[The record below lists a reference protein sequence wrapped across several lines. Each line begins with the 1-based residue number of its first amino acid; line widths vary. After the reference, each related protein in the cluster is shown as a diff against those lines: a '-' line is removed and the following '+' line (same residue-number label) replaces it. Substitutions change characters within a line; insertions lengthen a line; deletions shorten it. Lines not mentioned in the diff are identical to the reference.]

1 MLSLPKPTE
10 VQKPLPKVQI
20 YRKFQLTNAQVSK
33 FDSDISRI
41 EIVNDV
47 STRTI
52 PSILEGKKVKGFYVL
67 SVMLKTKNYEPK
79 NIEKIAKL
87 IPQNL
92 VFALQYEEQVQLA
105 VFYGKLFV
113 SKWKNMQ
120 DAVLALNGLDF
131 DKVWENIVK
140 SVELE
145 MRSEK
150 LNAWDDN
157 LSLDENI
164 ELHEKKEKLQKEID
178 KLEKLARKEV
188 QPKRKHEFFTRLQ
201 ELRRELEE
209 MK

>member
-1 MLSLPKPTE
+1 MLNLPNVTE

-20 YRKFQLTNAQVSK
+20 YRKFQLTNAQASK

-92 VFALQYEEQVQLA
+92 VFALQFEEEIQLA
-105 VFYGKLFV
+105 VFYEKLFV
-113 SKWKNMQ
+113 SEWKNRQ
-120 DAVLALNGLDF
+120 DAVLSLNGLDF
-131 DKVWENIVK
+131 DKVWENVIK
-140 SVELE
+140 SIEGGE
-145 MRSEK
+145 WK
-150 LNAWDDN
+150 NGI
-157 LSLDENI
+157 SLKENI
-164 ELHEKKEKLQKEID
+164 ALKEKKEKLQKEID
-178 KLEKLARKEV
+178 RLEKLARKEV
-188 QPKRKHEFFTRLQ
+188 QPKRKFEFFTRLQ

>member
-1 MLSLPKPTE
+1 MLNLPNVTE

-20 YRKFQLTNAQVSK
+20 YRKFQLTNAQASK

-92 VFALQYEEQVQLA
+92 VFALQFEEEIQMA
-105 VFYGKLFV
+105 VFYEKLFV
-113 SKWKNMQ
+113 SEWKNRQ
-120 DAVLALNGLDF
+120 DAVLSLNGLDF
-131 DKVWENIVK
+131 DKVWENVIK
-140 SVELE
+140 SIEGGE
-145 MRSEK
+145 WK
-150 LNAWDDN
+150 NGI
-157 LSLDENI
+157 SLKENI
-164 ELHEKKEKLQKEID
+164 ALKEKKEKLQKEID
-178 KLEKLARKEV
+178 RLEKLARKEV
-188 QPKRKHEFFTRLQ
+188 QPKRKFEFFTRLQ

>member
-1 MLSLPKPTE
+1 MLNLPNVTE

-20 YRKFQLTNAQVSK
+20 YRKFQLTNAQASK

-67 SVMLKTKNYEPK
+67 SVILKTKNYEPK

-92 VFALQYEEQVQLA
+92 VFALQFEEEIQLA
-105 VFYGKLFV
+105 VFYEKLFV
-113 SKWKNMQ
+113 SGWKNQQ
-120 DAVLALNGLDF
+120 DAVLSLNGLDF
-131 DKVWENIVK
+131 DKVWENVIK
-140 SVELE
+140 SIEGGE
-145 MRSEK
+145 WK
-150 LNAWDDN
+150 NGI
-157 LSLDENI
+157 SLKENI
-164 ELHEKKEKLQKEID
+164 ALKEKKEKLQKEID
-178 KLEKLARKEV
+178 RLEKLARKEV
-188 QPKRKHEFFTRLQ
+188 QPKRKFEFFTRLQ

>member
-1 MLSLPKPTE
+1 MLNLPNVTE

-20 YRKFQLTNAQVSK
+20 YRKFQLTNAQASK

-67 SVMLKTKNYEPK
+67 SVILKTKNYEPK

-92 VFALQYEEQVQLA
+92 VFALQFEEEIQLA
-105 VFYGKLFV
+105 VFYEKLFV
-113 SKWKNMQ
+113 SGWKNQQ
-120 DAVLALNGLDF
+120 DAVLSLNGLDF
-131 DKVWENIVK
+131 DKVWENVIK
-140 SVELE
+140 SIEGGE
-145 MRSEK
+145 WK
-150 LNAWDDN
+150 NGI
-157 LSLDENI
+157 SLKENI
-164 ELHEKKEKLQKEID
+164 ALKEKKEKLQKEID
-178 KLEKLARKEV
+178 RLEKLARKEV
-188 QPKRKHEFFTRLQ
+188 QPKKKFEFFTRLQ

>member
-1 MLSLPKPTE
+1 MLNLPNVTE

-20 YRKFQLTNAQVSK
+20 YRKFQLTNAQASK

-67 SVMLKTKNYEPK
+67 SVILKTKNYEPK

-92 VFALQYEEQVQLA
+92 VFALQFEEEIQMA
-105 VFYGKLFV
+105 VFYEKLFV
-113 SKWKNMQ
+113 SEWKNRQ
-120 DAVLALNGLDF
+120 DAVLSLNGLDF
-131 DKVWENIVK
+131 DKVWENVIK
-140 SVELE
+140 SIEGGE
-145 MRSEK
+145 WK
-150 LNAWDDN
+150 NGI
-157 LSLDENI
+157 SLKENI
-164 ELHEKKEKLQKEID
+164 ALKEKKEKLQKEID
-178 KLEKLARKEV
+178 RLEKLARKEV
-188 QPKRKHEFFTRLQ
+188 QPKRKFEFFTRLQ

>member
-1 MLSLPKPTE
+1 MFNLPESTE

-20 YRKFQLTNAQVSK
+20 YRKFQLTNAQASK

-92 VFALQYEEQVQLA
+92 VFALQFEEEIQLA
-105 VFYGKLFV
+105 VFYEKLFV
-113 SKWKNMQ
+113 SEWKNRQ
-120 DAVLALNGLDF
+120 DAVLSLNGLDF
-131 DKVWENIVK
+131 DKVWENVIK
-140 SVELE
+140 SIEGGE
-145 MRSEK
+145 WK
-150 LNAWDDN
+150 NGI
-157 LSLDENI
+157 SLKENI
-164 ELHEKKEKLQKEID
+164 ALKEKKEKLQKEID
-178 KLEKLARKEV
+178 RLEKLARKEV
-188 QPKRKHEFFTRLQ
+188 QPKRKFEFFTRLQ

>member
-1 MLSLPKPTE
+1 MLNLPNVTE

-20 YRKFQLTNAQVSK
+20 YRKFQLTNAQASK

-92 VFALQYEEQVQLA
+92 VFALQFEEEIQLA
-105 VFYGKLFV
+105 VFYEKLFV
-113 SKWKNMQ
+113 SEWKNRQ

-131 DKVWENIVK
+131 DKVWENVIK
-140 SVELE
+140 SIEGGE
-145 MRSEK
+145 WK
-150 LNAWDDN
+150 NGI
-157 LSLDENI
+157 SLKENI
-164 ELHEKKEKLQKEID
+164 ALKEKKEKLQKEID
-178 KLEKLARKEV
+178 RLEKLARKEV
-188 QPKRKHEFFTRLQ
+188 QPKRKFEFFTRLQ

>member
-1 MLSLPKPTE
+1 MLNLPNVTE

-20 YRKFQLTNAQVSK
+20 YRKFQLTNAQASK

-92 VFALQYEEQVQLA
+92 VFALQFEEEIQLA
-105 VFYGKLFV
+105 VFYEKLFV
-113 SKWKNMQ
+113 SGWKNQQ
-120 DAVLALNGLDF
+120 DAVLSLNGLDF
-131 DKVWENIVK
+131 DKVWENVIK
-140 SVELE
+140 SIEGGE
-145 MRSEK
+145 WK
-150 LNAWDDN
+150 NGI
-157 LSLDENI
+157 SLKENI
-164 ELHEKKEKLQKEID
+164 ALKEKKEKLQKEID
-178 KLEKLARKEV
+178 RLEKLARKEV
-188 QPKRKHEFFTRLQ
+188 QPKRKFEFFTRLQ

>member
-1 MLSLPKPTE
+1 MLNLPNVTE

-20 YRKFQLTNAQVSK
+20 YRKFQLTNAQASK

-92 VFALQYEEQVQLA
+92 VFALQFEEEIQMA
-105 VFYGKLFV
+105 VFYEKLFV
-113 SKWKNMQ
+113 SEWKNRQ
-120 DAVLALNGLDF
+120 DAVLSLNGLDF
-131 DKVWENIVK
+131 DKVWENVIK
-140 SVELE
+140 SIEGGE
-145 MRSEK
+145 WK
-150 LNAWDDN
+150 NGI
-157 LSLDENI
+157 SLKENI
-164 ELHEKKEKLQKEID
+164 ALKEKKEKLQKEID
-178 KLEKLARKEV
+178 RLEKLARKEV
-188 QPKRKHEFFTRLQ
+188 QPKKKFEFFTRLQ

>member
-1 MLSLPKPTE
+1 MLNLPESTE

-20 YRKFQLTNAQVSK
+20 YRKFQLTNAQASK

-92 VFALQYEEQVQLA
+92 VFALQFEEEIQMA
-105 VFYGKLFV
+105 VFYEKLFV
-113 SKWKNMQ
+113 SEWKNRQ

-131 DKVWENIVK
+131 DKVWENVIK
-140 SVELE
+140 SIEGGE
-145 MRSEK
+145 WK
-150 LNAWDDN
+150 NGI
-157 LSLDENI
+157 SLKENI
-164 ELHEKKEKLQKEID
+164 ALKEKKEKLQKEID
-178 KLEKLARKEV
+178 RLEKLARKEV
-188 QPKRKHEFFTRLQ
+188 QPKRKFEFFTRLQ

>member
-1 MLSLPKPTE
+1 MLNLPNVTE

-20 YRKFQLTNAQVSK
+20 YRKFQLTNAQASK

-67 SVMLKTKNYEPK
+67 SVILKTKNYEPK

-92 VFALQYEEQVQLA
+92 VFALQFEEEIQMA
-105 VFYGKLFV
+105 VFYEKLFV
-113 SKWKNMQ
+113 SEWKNRQ

-131 DKVWENIVK
+131 DKVWENVIK
-140 SVELE
+140 SIEGGE
-145 MRSEK
+145 WK
-150 LNAWDDN
+150 NGI
-157 LSLDENI
+157 SLKENI
-164 ELHEKKEKLQKEID
+164 ALKEKKEKLQKEID
-178 KLEKLARKEV
+178 RLEKLARKEV
-188 QPKRKHEFFTRLQ
+188 QPKRKFEFFTRLQ

>member
-1 MLSLPKPTE
+1 MLNLPESTE

-20 YRKFQLTNAQVSK
+20 YRKFQLTNAQASK

-92 VFALQYEEQVQLA
+92 VFALQFEEEIQMA
-105 VFYGKLFV
+105 VFYEKLFV
-113 SKWKNMQ
+113 SEWKNRQ
-120 DAVLALNGLDF
+120 DAVLSLNGLDF
-131 DKVWENIVK
+131 DKVWENVIK
-140 SVELE
+140 SIEGGE
-145 MRSEK
+145 WK
-150 LNAWDDN
+150 NGI
-157 LSLDENI
+157 SLKENI
-164 ELHEKKEKLQKEID
+164 ALKEKKEKLQKEID
-178 KLEKLARKEV
+178 RLEKLARKEV
-188 QPKRKHEFFTRLQ
+188 QPKRKFEFFTRLQ

>member
-1 MLSLPKPTE
+1 MLNLPNVTE

-20 YRKFQLTNAQVSK
+20 YRKFQLTNAQASK

-92 VFALQYEEQVQLA
+92 VFALQFEEEIQMA
-105 VFYGKLFV
+105 VFYEKLFV
-113 SKWKNMQ
+113 SEWKNQQ
-120 DAVLALNGLDF
+120 DAVLSLNGLDF
-131 DKVWENIVK
+131 DKVWENVIK
-140 SVELE
+140 SIEGGE
-145 MRSEK
+145 WK
-150 LNAWDDN
+150 NGI
-157 LSLDENI
+157 SLKENI
-164 ELHEKKEKLQKEID
+164 ALKEKKEKLQKEID
-178 KLEKLARKEV
+178 RLEKLARKEV
-188 QPKRKHEFFTRLQ
+188 QPKRKFEFFTRLQ

>member
-1 MLSLPKPTE
+1 MLNLPNVTE

-20 YRKFQLTNAQVSK
+20 YRKFQLTNAQASK

-92 VFALQYEEQVQLA
+92 VFALQFEEEIQMA
-105 VFYGKLFV
+105 VFYEKLFV
-113 SKWKNMQ
+113 SEWKNRQ
-120 DAVLALNGLDF
+120 DAVLSLNGLDF
-131 DKVWENIVK
+131 DKVWENVIK
-140 SVELE
+140 SIEGGE
-145 MRSEK
+145 WK
-150 LNAWDDN
+150 NGI
-157 LSLDENI
+157 SLKENI
-164 ELHEKKEKLQKEID
+164 ALKEKKRKTPKRNRQIRKTCTQGSPA
-178 KLEKLARKEV
+178 KKEV
-188 QPKRKHEFFTRLQ
+188 
-201 ELRRELEE
+201 
-209 MK
+209 

>member
-1 MLSLPKPTE
+1 MLNLPNVTE

-20 YRKFQLTNAQVSK
+20 YRKFQLTNAQASK

-52 PSILEGKKVKGFYVL
+52 PSILEGKKEKGFYVL

-92 VFALQYEEQVQLA
+92 VFALQFEEEIQLA
-105 VFYGKLFV
+105 VFYEKLFV
-113 SKWKNMQ
+113 SEWKNRQ
-120 DAVLALNGLDF
+120 DAVLSLNGLDF
-131 DKVWENIVK
+131 DKVWENVIK
-140 SVELE
+140 SIEGGE
-145 MRSEK
+145 WK
-150 LNAWDDN
+150 NGI
-157 LSLDENI
+157 SLKENI
-164 ELHEKKEKLQKEID
+164 ALKEKKEKLQKEID
-178 KLEKLARKEV
+178 RLEKLARKEV
-188 QPKRKHEFFTRLQ
+188 QPKRKFEFFTRLQ